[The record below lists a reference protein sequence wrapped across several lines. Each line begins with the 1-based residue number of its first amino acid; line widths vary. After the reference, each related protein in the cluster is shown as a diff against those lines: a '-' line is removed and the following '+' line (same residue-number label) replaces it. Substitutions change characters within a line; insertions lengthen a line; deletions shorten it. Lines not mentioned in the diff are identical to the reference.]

1 MADTTITPD
10 EQILSDVKTYLH
22 ITWQDESTDN
32 LITGYIKRGKARLQ
46 QIAGVSLDFT
56 KEDLPRSLLFD
67 YCRYA
72 NSQAL
77 EVFEKNF
84 EAELMELSL
93 EHQFETPEELFVIS
107 IVGASSGYTKI
118 KVSPQLDDGD
128 SYVYKLGTGLFLP
141 GYFDVCDTVS
151 GYTEWDNDNDNDE
164 IEAAA
169 DNEIIVVEV
178 DENNKAIRAGV
189 ATVTVR

>member
-1 MADTTITPD
+1 MPDTITPD
-10 EQILSDVKTYLH
+10 EQLLSDIKNYLH

-32 LITGYIKRGKARLQ
+32 LITGYIKRGEARLQ

-84 EAELMELSL
+84 ESELLELNL
-93 EHQFETPEELFVIS
+93 DNQFAVPEKLLVVSAAGTFE
-107 IVGASSGYTKI
+107 GHTKI
-118 KVSPQLDDGD
+118 NASPKLDDGD
-128 SYVYKLGTGLFLP
+128 SYVYKLGTDLSLP
-141 GYFDVCDTVS
+141 GYFDVCDVTN
-151 GYTEWDNDNDNDE
+151 GYTAWNNESDNNE
-164 IEAAA
+164 IEAAQGN
-169 DNEIIVVEV
+169 DIVLVEV
-178 DENNKAIRAGV
+178 DENYKAIKAGKAAV
-189 ATVTVR
+189 IVR